1 MSADYK
7 LYIPSYVPTDFL
19 VKLIAVISGDLNVKQ
34 KTSYDGVDFDLD
46 SSKSNRWSLSYTPS
60 DISTLSADSMVYPYY
75 RITSAVLGKDMQLL
89 SHTYNVHID
98 ANIRDEQYMGYK
110 LLSGRSTQLGIAI
123 VINVINC
130 LGGKLIYNDNKPNNF
145 LIVENASINKEFF
158 RLIEDENYYKSQNII
173 KNTPII
179 SIQDLTNS
187 ESYAVYHLDIEDKM
201 RIEKKILE
209 IFINNEKRMIDK
221 NTNIVSSMKDS
232 EKFKL

>member
-7 LYIPSYVPTDFL
+7 LYIPPYVPTDFI
-19 VKLIAVISGDLNVKQ
+19 VTLIAVISGDLNVKQ
-34 KTSYDGVDFDLD
+34 KTSYDGVNFDLD
-46 SSKSNRWSLSYTPS
+46 SSKSNRWSLSYTPGA
-60 DISTLSADSMVYPYY
+60 ISTLSTDSMVYPYY
-75 RITSAVLGKDMQLL
+75 RITSAVLGKDIESL

-110 LLSGRSTQLGIAI
+110 LLSGRATQLGIAI

-130 LGGKLIYNDNKPNNF
+130 LGGKLVYNDNKPNNF

-158 RLIEDENYYKSQNII
+158 KLIEDENYYKSQNII

-179 SIQDLTNS
+179 SMQDLTNS
-187 ESYAVYHLDIEDKM
+187 VPYAVYHLDIEDKM
-201 RIEKKILE
+201 KIEKKILE
-209 IFINNEKRMIDK
+209 IFINNEKSMIDK
-221 NTNIVSSMKDS
+221 NTNKVLLTKEG